1 MTCSDVIAKVRSMLK
16 DIPQATADIDWFDD
30 DTSNSIEVYMSK
42 APSVTHA
49 RMLNIMIKN
58 GYRLID
64 FDSNAEVDDT
74 PVCFST
80 VYWFE

>member
-58 GYRLID
+58 GFFYFIINPTS
-64 FDSNAEVDDT
+64 FGPHVK
-74 PVCFST
+74 VM
-80 VYWFE
+80 